1 MLYPDGKRIY
11 LETIKTLY
19 YSEDNAPFG
28 MVGISRNIQL
38 RKETEKAYAEAIQ
51 RAHEASKAKSEFVAR
66 ISHEIRTPLNAIIG
80 MNLFAET
87 KLYRPCAGELPA
99 QDGTFLPKKSLYP
112 IIK

>member
-1 MLYPDGKRIY
+1 MGKGYTLKPSRHCTTRKTML
-11 LETIKTLY
+11 
-19 YSEDNAPFG
+19 PFG

-80 MNLFAET
+80 M
-87 KLYRPCAGELPA
+87 
-99 QDGTFLPKKSLYP
+99 
-112 IIK
+112 IIC